1 MYIGLMERALS
12 YDDVALV
19 PKYFNG
25 TSRSELS
32 TNVYL
37 NNKLFKVPLVPANM
51 KCVIDC
57 DLANKLQSNN
67 YFYVMHRFGIDN
79 YEFVLNANKEG
90 WNTISISVGIKD
102 GDYDTLR
109 KIQNA
114 NLSVD
119 YITVDVAHGHC
130 HNMKEML
137 YFLKQNFSSS
147 CVVAGNVGTPE
158 GASDLISWGAD
169 VIKIGIGPGK
179 SCITKL
185 KTGFFTPMFSTIKR
199 IREAFPISKLIA
211 DGGIQHNGD
220 IAKALVAGADMVMAG
235 SVFAQCV
242 DSPGEIING
251 EKVYFGSASAENK
264 GFKKNVEGKKMLLPT
279 NGMTYFEKLK
289 EVQEDLQSA
298 MSYAGAS
305 TLVDLALTE
314 YLVV

>member
-1 MYIGLMERALS
+1 MNKALH

-19 PKYFNG
+19 PKYFDG

-32 TNVYL
+32 THVTL
-37 NNKLFKVPLVPANM
+37 GNKTFRLPVMPANM

-67 YFYVMHRFGIDN
+67 YFYVMHRFGINN
-79 YEFVLNANKEG
+79 YEFVLNANKEA
-90 WNTISISVGIKD
+90 WNTISISVGVKD
-102 GDYDTLR
+102 DDYNTLR
-109 KIQNA
+109 RIQA
-114 NLSVD
+114 DNLSLD

-130 HNMKEML
+130 KSMREML
-137 YFLKQNFSSS
+137 SFLKQTFPDTTTI
-147 CVVAGNVGTPE
+147 AGNVGTP
-158 GASDLISWGAD
+158 AAALDLISWGAD

-185 KTGFFTPMFSTIKR
+185 KTGFFTPMFSTVKR
-199 IREAFPISKLIA
+199 IKESCGSSIKLIA

-220 IAKALVAGADMVMAG
+220 ITKALVAGADFIMAG
-235 SVFAQCV
+235 SIFAQCV

-279 NGMTYFEKLK
+279 NGFTYFEKLK
-289 EVQEDLQSA
+289 EIQEDLQSS
-298 MSYAGAS
+298 MSYAGAQ
-305 TLVDLALTE
+305 TLSDLINIE

>member
-1 MYIGLMERALS
+1 MNKALH

-19 PKYFNG
+19 PKYFDG

-32 TNVYL
+32 THVTL
-37 NNKLFKVPLVPANM
+37 GNKTFKLPVMPANM
-51 KCVIDC
+51 KCVIDY

-67 YFYVMHRFGIDN
+67 YFYVMHRFGVDN

-90 WNTISISVGIKD
+90 WNTISISIGVKD
-102 GDYDTLR
+102 DDYNILR
-109 KIQNA
+109 KIQKD

-130 HNMKEML
+130 KSMREML
-137 YFLKQNFSSS
+137 SFLKQTFTNTTII
-147 CVVAGNVGTPE
+147 AGNVGTSL
-158 GASDLISWGAD
+158 AAADLISWGAD
-169 VIKIGIGPGK
+169 VIKVGIGPGK

-185 KTGFFTPMFSTIKR
+185 KTGFFTPMFSTIKN
-199 IREAFPISKLIA
+199 IRESCDSSIKLIA

-220 IAKALVAGADMVMAG
+220 IAKALVAGANLVMAG
-235 SVFAQCV
+235 SIFAQCV

-279 NGMTYFEKLK
+279 NGFTYFEKLK
-289 EVQEDLQSA
+289 EIQEDLQSS
-298 MSYAGAS
+298 MSYAGVY
-305 TLVDLALTE
+305 TVDGLAGAD
-314 YLVV
+314 YLIV